1 MTLDDIAAVH
11 HGEWVGGSARTASI
25 FLASLNWCDA
35 QPLCRGN
42 LGISRK
48 DMPQIRAHAIKA
60 FVLYAEES
68 GVRVLNT
75 SRRVRDLRATQR
87 EINGA
92 VVEDLAREGLYALL
106 RERPMLAS
114 EDGYILDGHHRW
126 AALLTVDPEQE
137 VELLEVQAPVREVL
151 ALAHAFPGTEYSTR
165 VSPQRVASLH
175 LWAHP

>member
-1 MTLDDIAAVH
+1 MSLDELISVH
-11 HGEWVGGSARTASI
+11 HVEWVGGMGRTAAI
-25 FLASLNWCDA
+25 FLANLNWCDT

-42 LGISRK
+42 LGIPRRE
-48 DMPQIRAHAIKA
+48 MPQIRAHAIKA

-68 GVRVLNT
+68 GVQVRST

-126 AALLTVDPEQE
+126 AALLTVDPDQE
-137 VELLEVQAPVREVL
+137 VDLLEVQAPVREVL
-151 ALAHAFPGTEYSTR
+151 ALARAFPGTEYSAR
-165 VSPQRVASLH
+165 VTARRVANLYLRLH
-175 LWAHP
+175 P